1 MCSATLWLTK
11 GASIAIALALCLFL
25 PNRTTLAEDTV
36 WKRCLTEAKKLRQQ
50 GRYAESKQAHLLAIA
65 EAEKFGPEDRRLALS
80 LNELAALYH
89 TTGRLREAEPLYRR
103 PWSFGKEFLSVWRS
117 PPP

>member
-1 MCSATLWLTK
+1 MFRNTMVDETCIHST
-11 GASIAIALALCLFL
+11 SSL
-25 PNRTTLAEDTV
+25 PVSSKPDYPGRRYRLE
-36 WKRCLTEAKKLRQQ
+36 KMPSTEAKKLRQQ
-50 GRYAESKQAHLLAIA
+50 GRYAEAEQAHLLAVA

-103 PWSFGKEFLSVWRS
+103 ALAIWERS
-117 PPP
+117 S